1 MDDEG
6 LAMSS
11 ANVEVGIETLG
22 VATPD
27 LETPAFRK
35 PDIGP
40 DIGPDISA
48 FDLLAAVAKHKKP
61 IAWASLSA
69 GFLVLMLSLLLP
81 NMYTATTRILPPQQT
96 QSMASAML
104 GQLGPLA
111 SLASH
116 DLGLKNPNDI
126 YIAMLESRIAG
137 DALIQRFDL
146 MRRYRSRSMDK
157 ARRELAQRTA
167 VINGKDSII
176 SIAYDDE
183 DPRRAAD
190 ISNAYVEEL
199 SKISATLAITEAGQR
214 RLFYE
219 NQLRLAKEQLSGAE
233 AALRVTQE
241 STGLIEPEAQ
251 AKAIIESVAGLR
263 AQIAVK
269 EVQLRSM
276 SAFATD
282 ANPDYVLTRREIAGL
297 RGQLSQLER
306 DTGAQPKGDLQIAT
320 EKVPEAGMEYL
331 RRYRDVKYH
340 ETIFE
345 LVAKQYEMAKMD
357 EARDIAVIQVL
368 DPAIPPEKKS
378 SPQRLSMVLAAVFG
392 AALTAMLVAILRELP
407 LLSPGQQT
415 QWRRVKS
422 YLNAK

>member
-1 MDDEG
+1 
-6 LAMSS
+6 MSS

-48 FDLLAAVAKHKKP
+48 FDLLVAVAKHKKP

-219 NQLRLAKEQLSGAE
+219 NQLRLAKEQLSGSE

-378 SPQRLSMVLAAVFG
+378 SPQRLSMVLVAVFG

>member
-1 MDDEG
+1 
-6 LAMSS
+6 MSS
-11 ANVEVGIETLG
+11 ANVEVGIEALG

-27 LETPAFRK
+27 LETPAFR
-35 PDIGP
+35 GP
-40 DIGPDISA
+40 DIGPKIDA
-48 FDLLAAVAKHKKP
+48 FDLLVAVAKHKKP
-61 IAWASLSA
+61 IGWASVSGGL
-69 GFLVLMLSLLLP
+69 LVLLLSLLLP

-111 SLASH
+111 NLAGH

-126 YIAMLESRIAG
+126 YIAMLESRSAG

-146 MRRYRSRSMDK
+146 IRRFRSRSMDK
-157 ARRELAQRTA
+157 TREELAKRTA
-167 VINGKDSII
+167 VINGKDGII
-176 SIAYDDE
+176 SILYEDE
-183 DPRRAAD
+183 DPRRAAG

-219 NQLRLAKEQLSGAE
+219 NQLRLAKEQLSNAE

-241 STGLIEPEAQ
+241 STGLIEPGAQ

-269 EVQLRSM
+269 EVQLKAM
-276 SAFATD
+276 SVFATD
-282 ANPDYVLTRREIAGL
+282 VNPDYVRTQREIAGL

-306 DTGAQPKGDLQIAT
+306 DTGAQPKGDLQVAT

-331 RRYRDVKYH
+331 RGYRDVKYH

-345 LVAKQYEMAKMD
+345 LIAKQYEMAKMD
-357 EARDIAVIQVL
+357 EARDVAVIQVL

-378 SPQRLSMVLAAVFG
+378 RPQRLSMVLLAVFG
-392 AALTAMLVAILRELP
+392 TALTAMLVAILRELP
-407 LLSPGQQT
+407 LLSPGQQA

-422 YLNAK
+422 YLKANESTRAY

>member
-1 MDDEG
+1 
-6 LAMSS
+6 MSS
-11 ANVEVGIETLG
+11 ANVEVGIETLE

-27 LETPAFRK
+27 LETPAFR
-35 PDIGP
+35 GP
-40 DIGPDISA
+40 DIEPDIDA
-48 FDLLAAVAKHKKP
+48 FDLLVAVAKHKKH
-61 IAWASLSA
+61 IGWASVSA
-69 GFLVLMLSLLLP
+69 GLLVLVLSLLLP

-111 SLASH
+111 NLAGH

-126 YIAMLESRIAG
+126 YIAMLESRSAG

-146 MRRYRSRSMDK
+146 IRRYRSRSMDK
-157 ARRELAQRTA
+157 TREELAKRTA
-167 VINGKDSII
+167 VINGKDGII
-176 SIAYDDE
+176 SILYEDE

-199 SKISATLAITEAGQR
+199 SKISTTLAITEAGQR

-219 NQLRLAKEQLSGAE
+219 NQLRLAKEQLSNAE

-241 STGLIEPEAQ
+241 STGLIEPGAQ

-269 EVQLRSM
+269 EVQLKAM
-276 SAFATD
+276 SVFATD
-282 ANPDYVLTRREIAGL
+282 VNPDYVRTQREIAGL

-306 DTGAQPKGDLQIAT
+306 DTGAQPKGDLQVAT

-331 RRYRDVKYH
+331 RGYRDMKYH

-345 LVAKQYEMAKMD
+345 LIAKQYEMAKMD
-357 EARDIAVIQVL
+357 EARDVAVIQVL

-378 SPQRLSMVLAAVFG
+378 RPQRLSMVLVAVFG
-392 AALTAMLVAILRELP
+392 TALTAMLVAILRELP
-407 LLSPGQQT
+407 LLSPGQQA

-422 YLNAK
+422 YLKANESTRAY

>member
-1 MDDEG
+1 
-6 LAMSS
+6 
-11 ANVEVGIETLG
+11 
-22 VATPD
+22 
-27 LETPAFRK
+27 
-35 PDIGP
+35 
-40 DIGPDISA
+40 
-48 FDLLAAVAKHKKP
+48 
-61 IAWASLSA
+61 
-69 GFLVLMLSLLLP
+69 
-81 NMYTATTRILPPQQT
+81 
-96 QSMASAML
+96 
-104 GQLGPLA
+104 
-111 SLASH
+111 
-116 DLGLKNPNDI
+116 
-126 YIAMLESRIAG
+126 
-137 DALIQRFDL
+137 
-146 MRRYRSRSMDK
+146 
-157 ARRELAQRTA
+157 
-167 VINGKDSII
+167 
-176 SIAYDDE
+176 
-183 DPRRAAD
+183 
-190 ISNAYVEEL
+190 
-199 SKISATLAITEAGQR
+199 
-214 RLFYE
+214 
-219 NQLRLAKEQLSGAE
+219 
-233 AALRVTQE
+233 
-241 STGLIEPEAQ
+241 
-251 AKAIIESVAGLR
+251 
-263 AQIAVK
+263 
-269 EVQLRSM
+269 M

>member
-48 FDLLAAVAKHKKP
+48 FDLLVAVAKHKKP

-111 SLASH
+111 SLAGH

-378 SPQRLSMVLAAVFG
+378 SPQRLSLVLVAVFG

-422 YLNAK
+422 YLSAK

>member
-1 MDDEG
+1 
-6 LAMSS
+6 
-11 ANVEVGIETLG
+11 
-22 VATPD
+22 
-27 LETPAFRK
+27 
-35 PDIGP
+35 
-40 DIGPDISA
+40 
-48 FDLLAAVAKHKKP
+48 
-61 IAWASLSA
+61 
-69 GFLVLMLSLLLP
+69 
-81 NMYTATTRILPPQQT
+81 
-96 QSMASAML
+96 ML

-111 SLASH
+111 SLAGH

-378 SPQRLSMVLAAVFG
+378 SPQRLSLVLVAVFG

-422 YLNAK
+422 YLSAK

>member
-1 MDDEG
+1 
-6 LAMSS
+6 MSG

-22 VATPD
+22 VAAPD

-35 PDIGP
+35 PDKGP
-40 DIGPDISA
+40 DIGPDIDA
-48 FDLLAAVAKHKKP
+48 FDLLVAVAKHKKS
-61 IAWASLSA
+61 IFLASVSA
-69 GFLVLMLSLLLP
+69 GLLVLMLSLLLP

-111 SLASH
+111 SLAGH

-126 YIAMLESRIAG
+126 YVAMLGSRIAG

-157 ARRELAQRTA
+157 AREELAKRTA
-167 VINGKDSII
+167 VINGKDGII
-176 SIAYDDE
+176 SISYEDE

-199 SKISATLAITEAGQR
+199 SKISATLAITDAGER

-219 NQLRLAKEQLSGAE
+219 NQLRLAKDQLSGAE
-233 AALRVTQE
+233 AALRATQE

-251 AKAIIESVAGLR
+251 AKAMIESVAGLR

-282 ANPDYVLTRREIAGL
+282 ANPDYVRTRREIAGL

-331 RRYRDVKYH
+331 RGYREVKYH

-345 LVAKQYEMAKMD
+345 LIAKQYEMAKMD
-357 EARDIAVIQVL
+357 EARDNAVIQVL

-378 SPQRLSMVLAAVFG
+378 RPQRLSMVLMGIFG
-392 AALTAMLVAILRELP
+392 TALTAMLIAILRELP
-407 LLSPGQQT
+407 LLSPGQKA
-415 QWRRVKS
+415 QWRLVKG
-422 YLNAK
+422 YLAAR

>member
-1 MDDEG
+1 
-6 LAMSS
+6 MSS

-35 PDIGP
+35 PDIGA

-48 FDLLAAVAKHKKP
+48 FDLLVAVAKHKKP

>member
-22 VATPD
+22 VAAPD
-27 LETPAFRK
+27 LETPAFR
-35 PDIGP
+35 GP
-40 DIGPDISA
+40 DIGPEIGPEIDA
-48 FDLLAAVAKHKKP
+48 FDLLVAVAKHKKP
-61 IAWASLSA
+61 IAWASVAA
-69 GFLVLMLSLLLP
+69 GLLVLLLSLLLP

-111 SLASH
+111 SLAGH

-137 DALIQRFDL
+137 DAMIQRFDL
-146 MRRYRSRSMDK
+146 LRRYRCRSMDK
-157 ARRELAQRTA
+157 TREELAKRTA

-176 SIAYDDE
+176 SVSYEDE

-233 AALRVTQE
+233 AALRATQE
-241 STGLIEPEAQ
+241 TTGLIEPVAQ
-251 AKAIIESVAGLR
+251 AKAMIESVAGLR

-269 EVQLRSM
+269 EVQLRAM

-306 DTGAQPKGDLQIAT
+306 DTGAQPKGNLQIAT

-368 DPAIPPEKKS
+368 DPAIPPGKKS
-378 SPQRLSMVLAAVFG
+378 GPQRLSMVLMGIFG
-392 AALTAMLVAILRELP
+392 TVLTAMLVAILRELP

-422 YLNAK
+422 YLAAR